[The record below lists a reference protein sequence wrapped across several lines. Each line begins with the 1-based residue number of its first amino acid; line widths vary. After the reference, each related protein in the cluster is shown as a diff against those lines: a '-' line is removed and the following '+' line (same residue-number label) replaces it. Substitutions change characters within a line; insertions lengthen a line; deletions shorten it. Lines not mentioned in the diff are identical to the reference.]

1 MVDTLIMKGI
11 TVNISL
17 TRTLYLDVPENISDD
32 DFLKKAKQEI
42 ILPHNALV
50 MASNALRNVNIQIP
64 QLDLKDWD
72 VNNIEYN
79 IIQESESSKN
89 E

>member
-1 MVDTLIMKGI
+1 MKGI
-11 TVNISL
+11 IVNISL
-17 TRTLYLDVPENISDD
+17 TRTLYLDVPDNISDE

-42 ILPHNALV
+42 VLPHNALA
-50 MASNALRNVNIQIP
+50 MASNALRNVNMHIP

-72 VNNIEYN
+72 VNSIEYN
-79 IIQESESSKN
+79 IIQETESSKN

>member
-1 MVDTLIMKGI
+1 MKGI

-17 TRTLYLDVPENISDD
+17 TRTLYLDVPENISDE

-42 ILPHNALV
+42 VLPHNALV
-50 MASNALRNVNIQIP
+50 MASNALRNVNMRIP

-72 VNNIEYN
+72 VTNVEYN
-79 IIQESESSKN
+79 IIQENESSKN

>member
-1 MVDTLIMKGI
+1 MKGI

-17 TRTLYLDVPENISDD
+17 TRTLYLDVPENISDE

-42 ILPHNALV
+42 VLPHNALV
-50 MASNALRNVNIQIP
+50 MASNALRNVNMRIP

-72 VNNIEYN
+72 VANVEYN

>member
-1 MVDTLIMKGI
+1 MKGI

-17 TRTLYLDVPENISDD
+17 TRTLYLDVPENISDE

-42 ILPHNALV
+42 VLPHNALV
-50 MASNALRNVNIQIP
+50 MASNALRNVNMRIP

-72 VNNIEYN
+72 VTNVEYN